1 MAEFVL
7 HLLGA
12 PRLEHDGKNV
22 HIQRRKT
29 MALLAYLAVIKGPH
43 RRDALAA
50 LLWPEQDTSRARAY
64 LRRILSLVNHALG
77 GAGILADRE
86 IAGLCPDLDLVLD
99 VDAFR
104 GRLAVC
110 EAHHH
115 HVGEACSDC
124 VSTLDAAVELYG
136 GDFMEGFSLN
146 DSASFDEWQFYQTQA
161 LRDAVTGALA
171 RMVAWL
177 SDQGERS
184 YEQAIA
190 YARRWLALDPLH
202 EPAHRQLMA
211 LYAKAGQRSAALRQY
226 RACVRLLAD
235 ELGTEPREETT
246 ALYERIR
253 SMSIA
258 SDGVLLG
265 LQDGESDIPSF
276 IEATVPVTGQAPVFV
291 AREAELTRLDQ
302 FLERALSGR
311 GQVVFVTGEAGQ
323 GKTALMQAFASS
335 ARARVPDLVVA
346 DGRCNAYTGVG
357 DPYLPFRE
365 ILALLTGD
373 VQARYAAG
381 TLTRAHALRL
391 WHTLPLSTQALL
403 SGGRDLI
410 GTLVTAVPLMQRVSA
425 YESIGTEE
433 RRELQGLV
441 DASRA
446 GAASPP
452 QRDLFEQV
460 TAVLRAIAR
469 DAPLLLIVDDLQWA
483 DLGSIGLLFHLG
495 RRLSGSRILLL
506 GAYRPEEMMVR
517 RAGER
522 HPLEAIVQELR
533 RDGGDITVDLAQ
545 ADGQRFVQ
553 ALVDSEPH
561 ALSRD
566 FCKTLYWRTEGHPL
580 YAVEL
585 LRGMQ
590 ERGDLRRDP
599 EGRWMEADALNW
611 ELLPVRIE
619 AVIAGRIGRLDY
631 LSRQTLRI
639 ASVQGEVFTA
649 EVVADVQA
657 EGSRTTRG
665 EVVSLLSGPLCR
677 QHRLV
682 RAEGVEQLGHRRL
695 SVYRFQHI
703 LFQTYLY
710 HDLDSAERA
719 SFHEQVGTAM
729 ERLYGD
735 QTEEICLDLAR
746 HFEEAGSLEKAVTY
760 LHRAGERALRLSAN
774 EGAVDHLTRA
784 LRLLERIPGKS
795 KLARQELAVQL
806 SLGAAFLAS
815 RGYGSSEVG
824 NAYGRAR
831 ALCEEAEETEETLRA
846 LWGLGIY
853 YVMRAEIQ
861 VALGVASQMLS
872 IADHLRDPAQDA
884 LAHYMMGW
892 TLLQAGRYH
901 DAHDHLQRVVDFYDP
916 ERHRSLVFA
925 YGADL
930 GVHSL
935 AWTAWTLWA
944 MGYPDQ
950 ARARSEAA
958 LSLAQ
963 GLDHL
968 LTKTFAESVAG
979 FMFNAFCLDFQTAD
993 RHNKREIELAI
1004 EGRLPFYQAMG
1015 ASHQGRLLTQQD
1027 QLERGRDLLR
1037 AGLDQ
1042 QSAIGVEAYR
1052 PLYLTWLAEAC
1063 AQAGQID
1070 QGLAT
1075 SAQALDLVTRTDEA
1089 FIATEA
1095 HRVRGELLLT
1105 VDVEAAQACFHRALE
1120 VSRRQG
1126 AKMWELRTTMSLA
1139 RLWREQGH
1147 ITQARG
1153 CLAQAF
1159 GWFTEGFE
1167 TQDLQAARQLLTVL
1181 GG

>member
-1 MAEFVL
+1 MAQFVM

-12 PRLEHDGKNV
+12 PRLERDGTNV

-64 LRRILSLVNHALG
+64 LRRILSLVNRALG
-77 GAGILADRE
+77 GEGILADRE

-104 GRLAVC
+104 SRLAVC

-115 HVGEACSDC
+115 HVGEACGDC
-124 VSTLDAAVELYG
+124 VSALDAAVELYG
-136 GDFMEGFSLN
+136 GDFMEGFSLD

-184 YEQAIA
+184 YEQAIT

-202 EPAHRQLMA
+202 EPAHRRLMA
-211 LYAKAGQRSAALRQY
+211 LYAKAGQRGAALRQY

-235 ELGTEPREETT
+235 ELGTEPGEETT

-253 SMSIA
+253 SMTIA
-258 SDGVLLG
+258 SDGVLPG

-276 IEATVPVTGQAPVFV
+276 IEATVPVTEQAPVFV
-291 AREAELTRLDQ
+291 AREAERARLDQ

-335 ARARVPDLVVA
+335 ARVRVPDLVVA

-365 ILALLTGD
+365 VLALLTGD
-373 VQARYAAG
+373 VRARYAAG
-381 TLTRAHALRL
+381 ALTRAHALHL
-391 WHTLPLSTQALL
+391 WRTLPSSSSALL
-403 SGGRDLI
+403 ADGRDLI
-410 GTLVTAVPLMQRVSA
+410 GTLVAAVPLMQRVSA
-425 YESIGTEE
+425 YGSISTEE

-441 DASRA
+441 DASQA

-452 QRDLFEQV
+452 QQDLFEQV
-460 TAVLRAIAR
+460 TVVLRAIAR
-469 DAPLLLIVDDLQWA
+469 EAPLLLVVDDLQWA

-506 GAYRPEEMMVR
+506 GAYRPEEVVG
-517 RAGER
+517 RAGAR
-522 HPLEAIVQELR
+522 HPLETIVQEFI
-533 RDGGDITVDLAQ
+533 RDGGDITVDLGQ
-545 ADGQRFVQ
+545 ADGERFVQ

-566 FCKTLYWRTEGHPL
+566 FCETLYRRTEGHPL

-590 ERGDLRRDP
+590 ERGDLGRDA
-599 EGRWMEADALNW
+599 EGRWVEADTLDW
-611 ELLPVRIE
+611 ELLPARIE

-682 RAEGVEQLGHRRL
+682 RAEGVEQLGLRRL

-719 SFHEQVGTAM
+719 SLHEQVGTAM

-735 QTEEICLDLAR
+735 QTEDICLDLAR

-784 LRLLERIPGKS
+784 LLLLERIPGKS

-872 IADHLRDPAQDA
+872 IADRLRDPAQDA

-901 DAHDHLQRVVDFYDP
+901 DAHEHLQQVVDFYNP

-968 LTKTFAESVAG
+968 LSRTFAESVAG

-993 RHNKREIELAI
+993 RHNKREIELAT

-1027 QLERGRDLLR
+1027 RLERGMDLLR
-1037 AGLDQ
+1037 EGLDQ
-1042 QSAIGVEAYR
+1042 QSVIGVEAYR
-1052 PLYLTWLAEAC
+1052 PLYLTWFAEAC
-1063 AQAGQID
+1063 AQGGRMS
-1070 QGLAT
+1070 QGLDA
-1075 SAQALDLVTRTDEA
+1075 SAQALALLARTGEEFVLA
-1089 FIATEA
+1089 EA
-1095 HRVRGELLLT
+1095 HRVRGELLLA
-1105 VDVEAAQACFHRALE
+1105 DDSEAAQACFHRALE

-1126 AKMWELRTTMSLA
+1126 ARMWELRATMSIA

-1147 ITQARG
+1147 ITQARE
-1153 CLAQAF
+1153 CLAQAY

-1167 TQDLQAARQLLTVL
+1167 TRDLQAARQLLTGL